1 MSTERSQA
9 TRVPTTPLHQF
20 REAVAQRLQKVP
32 FGWAGEA
39 GYQLASKYGDLI
51 EQYWQEG
58 ELVDDTAHAVHRLLM
73 DRPQRVNDSTRATL
87 ELAGCLFE
95 SFRR

>member
-1 MSTERSQA
+1 VKTDHCQA
-9 TRVPTTPLHQF
+9 NSRPTTPLHQF

-39 GYQLASKYGDLI
+39 GYRLASKYGDLI

-58 ELVDDTAHAVHRLLM
+58 ELVDDTAHAVHRLHM
-73 DRPQRVNDSTRATL
+73 ARPQRVNDSTRATL

-95 SFRR
+95 RFRR